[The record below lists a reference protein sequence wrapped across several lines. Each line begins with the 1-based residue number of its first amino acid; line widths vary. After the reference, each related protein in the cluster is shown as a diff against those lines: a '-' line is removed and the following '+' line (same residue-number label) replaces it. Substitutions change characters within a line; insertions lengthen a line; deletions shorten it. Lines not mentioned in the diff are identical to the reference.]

1 MKITARAHTNIAL
14 IKYWGKRN
22 EQLFLP
28 MNNSISI
35 TLDQFYTTTSV
46 TFRED
51 LMADSF
57 ILNGSEM
64 DGQETGKIS
73 GYLNLIREKAGRSE
87 YAVIESINNVPT
99 AAGFASSA
107 SGFAALAAAATKA
120 IGLNYSGADLSR
132 IARFGSG
139 SACRS
144 IYGGFVEWNK
154 GVLEDGTDSFAEQII
169 DESQWDVSILS
180 VMVEPKPKKVLSRE
194 GMQRTVETSAFYSGW
209 LETIDADLHFTREA
223 IQERDFEKLGTVLEH
238 NALKMHAT
246 MLGSNPP
253 FFYWTGATLDVM
265 HRVQEL
271 RDSGIQ
277 AYFTIDAGPNVKVIC
292 QPKDEQI
299 VKMSMQQIPSVQDV
313 FVCHPGPGVSYI
325 AE

>member
-14 IKYWGKRN
+14 IKYWGKRD

-46 TFRED
+46 AFRDD
-51 LMADSF
+51 LKADSF
-57 ILNGSEM
+57 ILNGIEM
-64 DGQETGKIS
+64 GGHEVDKIS
-73 GYLNLIREKAGRSE
+73 RFLDLIRQTAGRNE
-87 YAVIESINNVPT
+87 YAIIDSVNNVPT

-107 SGFAALAAAATKA
+107 SGFAALAAASTKA
-120 IGLNYSGADLSR
+120 IGLDYSGSDLSR

-144 IYGGFVEWNK
+144 IYGGYVEWNK
-154 GVLEDGTDSFAEQII
+154 GVRVDGTDSYAMQILE
-169 DESQWDVSILS
+169 ESKWDLSILS
-180 VMVEPKPKKVLSRE
+180 VMVEARQKKVLSRE
-194 GMQRTVETSAFYSGW
+194 GMTHTVKTSDFYSGW
-209 LETIDADLHFTREA
+209 LETIDADLNLAREA
-223 IQERDFEKLGTVLEH
+223 IHGRDFEKLGTVLER

-246 MLGSNPP
+246 MLGANPP

-265 HRVQEL
+265 HTVQEL

-292 QPKDEQI
+292 QPKDEMA
-299 VKMSMQQIPSVQDV
+299 VKERMQQIQTVREV

-325 AE
+325 GE

>member
-1 MKITARAHTNIAL
+1 
-14 IKYWGKRN
+14 
-22 EQLFLP
+22 
-28 MNNSISI
+28 
-35 TLDQFYTTTSV
+35 
-46 TFRED
+46 
-51 LMADSF
+51 
-57 ILNGSEM
+57 
-64 DGQETGKIS
+64 
-73 GYLNLIREKAGRSE
+73 
-87 YAVIESINNVPT
+87 
-99 AAGFASSA
+99 
-107 SGFAALAAAATKA
+107 
-120 IGLNYSGADLSR
+120 
-132 IARFGSG
+132 
-139 SACRS
+139 
-144 IYGGFVEWNK
+144 
-154 GVLEDGTDSFAEQII
+154 
-169 DESQWDVSILS
+169 
-180 VMVEPKPKKVLSRE
+180 
-194 GMQRTVETSAFYSGW
+194 FYSGW

-223 IQERDFEKLGTVLEH
+223 IQERDFAKLGTVLEH